1 MSRRTL
7 LLGGLGLG
15 AAALTG
21 CTSAPAA
28 GPVPSASGP
37 MPTLPP
43 ATPRPGQRI
52 VEQVLTAKPVT

>member
-1 MSRRTL
+1 MTGMSRRTL

-37 MPTLPP
+37 MPALPP
-43 ATPRPGQRI
+43 ATPGKGPPSR
-52 VEQVLTAKPVT
+52 T